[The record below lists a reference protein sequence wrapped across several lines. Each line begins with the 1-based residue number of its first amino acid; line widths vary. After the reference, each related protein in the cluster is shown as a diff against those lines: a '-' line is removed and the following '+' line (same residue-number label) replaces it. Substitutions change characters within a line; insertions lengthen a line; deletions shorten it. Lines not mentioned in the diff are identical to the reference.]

1 MKKMMF
7 ENLWTQDEIDML
19 YTDMT
24 TDEIAEKTH
33 RTREAVESKRY
44 KITGHYVEA
53 SKQRESYQMVFI
65 PPVMSKTQK
74 VARIIALA
82 DQLGVKLGRES

>member
-7 ENLWTQDEIDML
+7 DNVWTQEEIDL
-19 YTDMT
+19 LHTDMS
-24 TDEIAEKTH
+24 TDEIVEKTH

-44 KITGHYVEA
+44 KITGHYVE
-53 SKQRESYQMVFI
+53 SEKQRQSYQILCV
-65 PPVMSKTQK
+65 PPVMSKSHK

-82 DQLGVKLGRES
+82 NQLGVKLGRES